1 MTIASWWDRQR
12 RSVRKR
18 FNRVIYNRHHFVSTY
33 KGADFLVSPLN
44 KGGLEISAKVSER
57 ALLQNFMAM
66 CAEMHPDV
74 LIDVGAN
81 IGLYSCI
88 IMKNKLAPRALLFEP
103 DRRNAIYLRANLL
116 INELLGDN
124 IAVHE
129 TAVGAAKG
137 HAHLMPGPAH
147 DVGLSMIA
155 DTPGAADGYDVE
167 VVRLDDVA
175 ALANCTLAI
184 KIDVEGYELAALA
197 GMERTLRDNRGFAQ
211 IEVFDERRDQ
221 VVGKMA
227 DAGFSLIRDFPRFP
241 PNLIFR
247 KD

>member
-12 RSVRKR
+12 RSIRKR
-18 FNRVIYNRHHFVSTY
+18 INRVIYNRRHFVSTY
-33 KGADFLVSPLN
+33 NGADFLVSPVN
-44 KGGLEISAKVSER
+44 RGGLEISAKVSER
-57 ALLQNFMAM
+57 ALLKNFMAM
-66 CAEMHPDV
+66 CVEMRPDV

-88 IMKNKLAPRALLFEP
+88 IMKNRLAPRALLFEP

-116 INELLGDN
+116 INGLIGDSV
-124 IAVHE
+124 AVHE
-129 TAVGAAKG
+129 MAVGAAKG
-137 HAHLMPGPAH
+137 HARLTPGPAH

-155 DTPGAADGYDVE
+155 ETAGADGYDVE

-175 ALANCTLAI
+175 ALANRTLAI

-197 GMERTLRDNRGFAQ
+197 GMERTLRDNRGFVQ
-211 IEVFDERRDQ
+211 IEVFDERREQ
-221 VVGKMA
+221 VIGKMSK
-227 DAGFSLIRDFPRFP
+227 AGYALVRDFPRFP

>member
-1 MTIASWWDRQR
+1 MTFASWRDRQR
-12 RSVRKR
+12 RSLRKR
-18 FNRVIYNRHHFVSTY
+18 INRVIYNRHHFVSTY
-33 KGADFLVSPLN
+33 NGADFLVSPVN
-44 KGGLEISAKVSER
+44 RGGLEISAKVSER
-57 ALLQNFMAM
+57 ALLANFMAM
-66 CAEMHPDV
+66 CGEMHPDI

-116 INELLGDN
+116 INGLIGDSVVVN
-124 IAVHE
+124 EA
-129 TAVGAAKG
+129 AVGAAKG
-137 HAHLMPGPAH
+137 RAHLTPGPAH

-155 DTPGAADGYDVE
+155 ETAGADGYDVE

-175 ALANCTLAI
+175 PLANRTLAI

-211 IEVFDERRDQ
+211 IEVFDERREQ

-227 DAGFSLIRDFPRFP
+227 DAGYALVRDFPRFP

-247 KD
+247 KG

>member
-12 RSVRKR
+12 CSVRKR
-18 FNRVIYNRHHFVSTY
+18 INGVIHNQRHFVSTY
-33 KGADFLVSPLN
+33 NGSDFLVSPIN

-57 ALLQNFMAM
+57 TLLQNFMTM
-66 CAEMHPDV
+66 CADMRPDV
-74 LIDVGAN
+74 LIDAGAN

-88 IMKNKLAPRALLFEP
+88 IMKNKLAPHALLFEP

-116 INELLGDN
+116 INELMGDN

-129 TAVGAAKG
+129 VAVGAAKG
-137 HAHLMPGPAH
+137 HARLTPGPPH

-155 DTPGAADGYDVE
+155 DTAGADGYDVE

-175 ALANCTLAI
+175 ALADRTLAI

-197 GMERTLRDNRGFAQ
+197 GMERTLRYNRGFAQ
-211 IEVFDERRDQ
+211 IEVFDERREQ
-221 VVGKMA
+221 VIGKMA
-227 DAGFSLIRDFPRFP
+227 DAGYALVRDFPRFP